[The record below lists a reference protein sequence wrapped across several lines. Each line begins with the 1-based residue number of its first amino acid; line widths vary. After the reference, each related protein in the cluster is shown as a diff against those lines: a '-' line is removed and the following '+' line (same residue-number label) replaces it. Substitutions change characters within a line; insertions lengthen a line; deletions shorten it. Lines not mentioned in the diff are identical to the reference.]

1 VRGCPPAVLFDPCC
15 TPVAPAAPRL
25 RTSRAGASRWL
36 LHGAYAASAAPAPL
50 PRAPCQSRSSHTPA
64 ALPAQGLRA
73 GRAGRHP
80 LRATQGGQSARGH
93 PLRAAKGGP
102 GAPGHPL
109 RDAKGVTGC
118 AWAPFTGRIRCTE
131 CAWAPF
137 TGLKGWTG
145 LCARPPLVWELCV
158 DRVGLASA
166 SCRPRRT
173 CWEPAVVAWRIRAGR
188 TKLFRRPLQVSAPLT
203 PAALAQPEPARLCTN
218 TSANACP
225 ARGPHGMPWGRTPCH
240 VSTRRNTTELP
251 VRSMGRWWFL
261 SGARGKRGA
270 AGAVLSSRRGDRE
283 RPCRMWHCSPLL
295 DFPGAPRPGVL
306 LVWLVVQWDTHTTQY
321 SVLEPNAAAPERI
334 RPRGHFAAV
343 PARENCMPLNR
354 CGY

>member
-1 VRGCPPAVLFDPCC
+1 MRGCPPAVLFDPCC

-25 RTSRAGASRWL
+25 RTSRAGASRWPRRL
-36 LHGAYAASAAPAPL
+36 RRVGCAGPSAAGTLPVTLFPHACCAASAGA
-50 PRAPCQSRSSHTPA
+50 SRWSCRPTPF
-64 ALPAQGLRA
+64 
-73 GRAGRHP
+73 
-80 LRATQGGQSARGH
+80 TGH
-93 PLRAAKGGP
+93 KGW
-102 GAPGHPL
+102 
-109 RDAKGVTGC
+109 TEC
-118 AWAPFTGRIRCTE
+118 AWAPFTGRQGWTR

-137 TGLKGWTG
+137 TGRKGCDRVRMGTLYGPHKVYRVRLGLKGWTG
-145 LCARPPLVWELCV
+145 LCARPPLVWELYV

-261 SGARGKRGA
+261 SGARGVRGA

-295 DFPGAPRPGVL
+295 DFPGAPRPVVL
-306 LVWLVVQWDTHTTQY
+306 LVGLVVQWDTHTTQY
-321 SVLEPNAAAPERI
+321 SVLGPNAAAPERI

-343 PARENCMPLNR
+343 PARENCKPLSR